1 MKYLL
6 IALCLLIS
14 SFVFSGNAVAINDST
29 ELEIYDRAEVMP
41 TFPGGQY
48 ALNIFL
54 NKNIRYPIIALEN
67 ALEGKVIVKFYV
79 DTDGSIKNPIVLKDN
94 VGGGCAEEALRV
106 VGSMPKWNP
115 GTQRN
120 KPVRVFFVIPITFK
134 LTNGLNA
141 ETSTTPIIAKAYP
154 LCGFDSLQNYLSNA
168 TKVIAKPKKDKKKQY
183 HVQATFT
190 VLADGNISNIVI
202 SEITNNDDKIKN
214 AIIDY
219 IKRGPKWMPEKVDS
233 VARLSVQ
240 EIAFSF

>member
-6 IALCLLIS
+6 IALCLLSS
-14 SFVFSGNAVAINDST
+14 SFVFSGNAVAVNDST
-29 ELEIYDRAEVMP
+29 ELEIYDRSEVMP
-41 TFPGGQY
+41 SFPGGQY
-48 ALNIFL
+48 ALTNFL
-54 NKNIRYPIIALEN
+54 SKNIRYPIIAHEN

-94 VGGGCAEEALRV
+94 VGGGCAEEAIRV
-106 VGSMPKWNP
+106 IGLMPKWNP

-134 LTNGLNA
+134 LTNA
-141 ETSTTPIIAKAYP
+141 ESTTTPIISKAYP
-154 LCGFDSLQNYLSNA
+154 LCGFDSLQYYLSNA
-168 TKVIAKPKKDKKKQY
+168 TKVIAKPKKDRKKQY

-190 VLADGNISNIVI
+190 VLADGNISNVVI